1 MNDAT
6 LPRTPG
12 PSLTTS
18 LSWPG
23 IMRLGLVQASLGA
36 IVVLMTA
43 TMNRV
48 MVVELA
54 LPAVVPG
61 LLVSLF
67 HGVQIMRPA
76 WGYKSDVGGRRT
88 PWIVGGMAALALGGV
103 IVATGVALAGASTA
117 GGLAVAALGFLLV
130 GGGAGAAGTNVLAT
144 LAVRVAPGRRAAAA
158 TLVWVMMIFG
168 FALTA
173 PLAGHFL
180 DPFSN
185 GRLIAVTSVVCA
197 SAFAVACLSIA
208 GVETRSAR
216 AAAGDRTRHGAASF
230 RDAFREVWAEPSA
243 RRFTVFIF
251 VSMLAYSAQELLVE
265 PFAGLAFGLSPGA
278 TTKLAGLQHGGVLLG
293 MILVAICASA
303 IGGPRLGNLKLWI
316 VGGCLASAAALVSVA
331 AAGLLS
337 ADAGPLKAAVFGLG
351 FGDGIYAASAI
362 GAMMGLAARGAK
374 AREGVRMGLW
384 GAAQAVA
391 LGAGGLIGASL
402 VDIARWGLGSPL
414 GAYGVVFAIEAIAFV
429 AAAVLAARIDVE
441 ASKPQAETVVFR
453 SEPSR
458 A

>member
-1 MNDAT
+1 
-6 LPRTPG
+6 
-12 PSLTTS
+12 
-18 LSWPG
+18 
-23 IMRLGLVQASLGA
+23 
-36 IVVLMTA
+36 MTA
-43 TMNRV
+43 TINRV

-61 LLVSLF
+61 LLVALF
-67 HGVQIMRPA
+67 HGVQVMRPA
-76 WGYKSDVGGRRT
+76 WGHRSDVGGRRT

-103 IVATGVALAGASTA
+103 LVATGVALAGSSRDE
-117 GGLAVAALGFLLV
+117 GLVVAALGFLFV

-144 LAVRVAPGRRAAAA
+144 LAVRVAPDRRAAAA
-158 TLVWVMMIFG
+158 TLVWVMMIVG

-180 DPFSN
+180 DPYSN
-185 GRLIAVTSVVCA
+185 ARLVLVTSVVCA
-197 SAFAVACLSIA
+197 IAFAVACVAVA
-208 GVETRSAR
+208 GVETCSSAR
-216 AAAGDRTRHGAASF
+216 QETVNRKASF
-230 RDAFREVWAEPSA
+230 RDAFREVWTEPSA
-243 RRFTVFIF
+243 RRFTIFIF

-265 PFAGLAFGLSPGA
+265 PFAGLAFGLSPGG
-278 TTKLAGLQHGGVLLG
+278 TTKLAGLQHGGVLCG

-331 AAGLLS
+331 AAGMFS
-337 ADAGPLKAAVFGLG
+337 ADVGPLRAAVFALGL
-351 FGDGIYAASAI
+351 GDGIYAASAI
-362 GAMMGLAARGAK
+362 GAMMGLAAKGAN

-402 VDIARWGLGSPL
+402 VDLARWGLGSAQ
-414 GAYGVVFAIEAIAFV
+414 GAYGAVFVIEAIAFV
-429 AAAVLAARIDVE
+429 AAAMLAARIQLEARKPRVDSVE
-441 ASKPQAETVVFR
+441 FHSAPN
-453 SEPSR
+453 R

>member
-1 MNDAT
+1 MNDA
-6 LPRTPG
+6 
-12 PSLTTS
+12 SLTSS

-23 IMRLGLVQASLGA
+23 ILRLGLVQTSLGA

-43 TMNRV
+43 TINRV

-61 LLVSLF
+61 LLVALF
-67 HGVQIMRPA
+67 HGVQVMRPA
-76 WGYKSDVGGRRT
+76 WGHRSDVDGRRT

-103 IVATGVALAGASTA
+103 LVAMGVALADFSKAE
-117 GGLAVAALGFLLV
+117 GLAVAALGFLLV

-144 LAVRVAPGRRAAAA
+144 LAARVAPRRRAAAA
-158 TLVWVMMIFG
+158 TLVWVMMIVG

-173 PLAGHFL
+173 PIAGHFL
-180 DPFSN
+180 DPYSS

-197 SAFAVACLSIA
+197 SAFTVACLA
-208 GVETRSAR
+208 VVGVETRSSAQ
-216 AAAGDRTRHGAASF
+216 AAAGRRSSSF
-230 RDAFREVWAEPSA
+230 RDAFLEVWAEPSA
-243 RRFTVFIF
+243 RRFTIFIF

-265 PFAGLAFGLSPGA
+265 PFAGLAFGLSPGV

-293 MILVAICASA
+293 MILVAVCASA

-331 AAGLLS
+331 AAGLFSL
-337 ADAGPLKAAVFGLG
+337 DVGPLRAAVFALG

-362 GAMMGLAARGAK
+362 GTMMGLASKGAN

-391 LGAGGLIGASL
+391 LGAGGLIGAGL
-402 VDIARWGLGSPL
+402 VDIARWGLGSAL
-414 GAYGVVFAIEAIAFV
+414 GAYGVVFVIEALAFV
-429 AAAVLAARIDVE
+429 AAAMLAARIEREARKPDGADVE
-441 ASKPQAETVVFR
+441 FR
-453 SEPSR
+453 SAPTR

>member
-1 MNDAT
+1 MRFTRGEEVGMNDAAC
-6 LPRTPG
+6 
-12 PSLTTS
+12 PSL
-18 LSWPG
+18 LSWRG
-23 IMRLGLVQASLGA
+23 ILRLGLVQASLGA

-43 TMNRV
+43 TINRV

-61 LLVSLF
+61 LLVALF

-76 WGYKSDVGGRRT
+76 WGYRSDVGGRRT

-103 IVATGVALAGASTA
+103 IVATGVALAGSSTA
-117 GGLAVAALGFLLV
+117 QGLAVAALGFLLV

-158 TLVWVMMIFG
+158 TLVWVMMIVG

-185 GRLIAVTSVVCA
+185 ERLIAVTSVVCA
-197 SAFAVACLSIA
+197 SAFAVACLAVA
-208 GVETRSAR
+208 GVETRSSPRPTSAHR
-216 AAAGDRTRHGAASF
+216 AGSF
-230 RDAFREVWAEPSA
+230 RDAFREVWAEPAA
-243 RRFTVFIF
+243 RRFTIFIF

-265 PFAGLAFGLSPGA
+265 PFAGLAFGLSPGV

-293 MILVAICASA
+293 MVLVAICASA
-303 IGGPRLGNLKLWI
+303 IGGPRLGNLKFWI
-316 VGGCLASAAALVSVA
+316 VGGCLASATALVLVA

-337 ADAGPLKAAVFGLG
+337 AEAGPLRAAVFALG

-362 GAMMGLAARGAK
+362 GAMMGLASQGAN

-402 VDIARWGLGSPL
+402 VDIARWSLGSPL
-414 GAYGVVFAIEAIAFV
+414 GAYGVVFVIEAIAFV
-429 AAAVLAARIDVE
+429 AAALLAARIDRE
-441 ASKPQAETVVFR
+441 ARTPQSESVVFR
-453 SEPSR
+453 GEPSR

>member
-1 MNDAT
+1 
-6 LPRTPG
+6 
-12 PSLTTS
+12 
-18 LSWPG
+18 
-23 IMRLGLVQASLGA
+23 
-36 IVVLMTA
+36 
-43 TMNRV
+43 
-48 MVVELA
+48 
-54 LPAVVPG
+54 
-61 LLVSLF
+61 LLVALF

-76 WGYKSDVGGRRT
+76 WGYRSDVGGRRA

-103 IVATGVALAGASTA
+103 LVAMGVALAGTSMAE
-117 GGLAVAALGFLLV
+117 GLAVAALGFLLV

-180 DPFSN
+180 DPYSN

-197 SAFAVACLSIA
+197 TAFAITCLAVA
-208 GVETRSAR
+208 GVETRSKAPAATGHR
-216 AAAGDRTRHGAASF
+216 AGSF
-230 RDAFREVWAEPSA
+230 RDAFREVWAEPAA
-243 RRFTVFIF
+243 RRFTIFIF

-303 IGGPRLGNLKLWI
+303 IGGRRLGNLKLWI

-331 AAGLLS
+331 AAGLFS
-337 ADAGPLKAAVFGLG
+337 AEVGPLRAAVFALG
-351 FGDGIYAASAI
+351 FSDGIYAASAI
-362 GAMMGLAARGAK
+362 GAMMGLAAQGTNG
-374 AREGVRMGLW
+374 REGVRMGLW
-384 GAAQAVA
+384 GAAQALA

-402 VDIARWGLGSPL
+402 VDIARWGLGSAL
-414 GAYGVVFAIEAIAFV
+414 SAYGVVFVIEAIAFV
-429 AAAVLAARIDVE
+429 AAAILAARIEREAGKPYAESVE
-441 ASKPQAETVVFR
+441 LSNAPT
-453 SEPSR
+453 R

>member
-6 LPRTPG
+6 L
-12 PSLTTS
+12 SSS
-18 LSWPG
+18 LSWSG
-23 IMRLGLVQASLGA
+23 ILRLGLVQASLGA

-48 MVVELA
+48 MIVELA

-61 LLVSLF
+61 LLVALF

-76 WGYKSDVGGRRT
+76 WGYRSDVGGRRA

-103 IVATGVALAGASTA
+103 LVSAGVALAGTSTA
-117 GGLAVAALGFLLV
+117 EGLAVAALGFLLV

-180 DPFSN
+180 DPYSN
-185 GRLIAVTSVVCA
+185 SRLIVVTSVVCA
-197 SAFAVACLSIA
+197 TAFAIACLAVA
-208 GVETRSAR
+208 GVETRSNAP
-216 AAAGDRTRHGAASF
+216 AAAGHRAASF
-230 RDAFREVWAEPSA
+230 RDAFREVWAEPAA
-243 RRFTVFIF
+243 RRFTIFIF

-316 VGGCLASAAALVSVA
+316 VGGCLASAAALVAVA

-337 ADAGPLKAAVFGLG
+337 ADAGPLRAAVFALG
-351 FGDGIYAASAI
+351 FSDGIYAASAI
-362 GAMMGLAARGAK
+362 GAMMGLAAQGANG
-374 AREGVRMGLW
+374 REGVRMGLW
-384 GAAQAVA
+384 GAAQAMA

-402 VDIARWGLGSPL
+402 VDIARWGLGSAL
-414 GAYGVVFAIEAIAFV
+414 SAYGVVFVIEAIAFV
-429 AAAVLAARIDVE
+429 AAAILAARIEREAGKPFAGSVE
-441 ASKPQAETVVFR
+441 LSSAPT
-453 SEPSR
+453 R